1 MEKLE
6 NLTFT
11 EFLSYIGKN
20 NLYIEKVIRDS
31 KNIFIIKV
39 KNLKE
44 TK

>member
-20 NLYIEKVIRDS
+20 NLYIEKVI
-31 KNIFIIKV
+31 
-39 KNLKE
+39 NLKE